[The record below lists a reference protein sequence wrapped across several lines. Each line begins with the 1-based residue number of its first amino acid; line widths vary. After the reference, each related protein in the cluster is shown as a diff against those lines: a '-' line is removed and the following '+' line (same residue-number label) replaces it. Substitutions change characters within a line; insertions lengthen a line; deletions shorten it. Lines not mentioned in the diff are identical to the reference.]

1 MAVPLPADRSRNAST
16 RVTAL
21 PARERLLTPCVGDHT
36 RPLDEALRRRV
47 VGQEEAVQAM
57 TCAFARVLSGLRDP
71 VRPALTAILLGPT
84 GVGKTQTARALAHA
98 LFGSERALIQVNC
111 EEYTQGHE
119 LAKLLG
125 APPGYVG
132 HQLEPL
138 LSQRRLDEPF
148 HRALASGAGMVGES
162 GGRLTDMRG
171 PAPEKPVPV
180 SVVMFDEIEKAH
192 PTLWNAMLG
201 VLEDGRV
208 TLGDN
213 TTTDLSHAIVIM
225 TSNVGSREMSRLVEA
240 QQLGF
245 RPRSD
250 STPSASRIRQAALTA
265 ARTVFPVEFLN
276 RFDETIVYAPLER
289 HHLDAI
295 FDRLLTEIH
304 IRALEHAGV
313 PLIIRLSAEARNLVI
328 ARGTD
333 LQFGARPLRRAV
345 ESALIDPLS
354 RLIAAHRLT
363 LGDVIEVECQDGEL
377 VFYRSAAGQGA
388 GSTIVSG

>member
-1 MAVPLPADRSRNAST
+1 MAIPLPAERPRKVST
-16 RVTAL
+16 LIT
-21 PARERLLTPCVGDHT
+21 PPSGRERLLTPCVGDQT

-47 VGQEEAVQAM
+47 VGQEEAVQAL

-71 VRPALTAILLGPT
+71 RRPALTALFLGPT
-84 GVGKTQTARALAHA
+84 GVGKTQTARALAYA
-98 LFGSERALIQVNC
+98 LFGSERGLIQIHC

-148 HRALASGAGMVGES
+148 HRALASGAGMVGET
-162 GGRLTDMRG
+162 GGRLTEAGRQ
-171 PAPEKPVPV
+171 ASAALVPV
-180 SVVMFDEIEKAH
+180 SVVLFDEIEKAH

-213 TTTDLSHAIVIM
+213 TTTDLSHAIVLM

-240 QQLGF
+240 HPLGF
-245 RPRSD
+245 RVKSEGA
-250 STPSASRIRQAALTA
+250 PSAGRIRQVALMA
-265 ARTVFPVEFLN
+265 ARNTFPVEFLN
-276 RFDETIVYAPLER
+276 RFDETVVYAALER

-295 FDRLLTEIH
+295 FDRLLAEIH
-304 IRALEHAGV
+304 MRALEHAGV
-313 PLIIRLSAEARNLVI
+313 PLIIRVSPEARNLVI
-328 ARGTD
+328 AQGTD
-333 LQFGARPLRRAV
+333 LQYGARPLRRAV

-354 RLIAAHRLT
+354 RLIAGHRLNP
-363 LGDVIEVECQDGEL
+363 GDVIEVESQEGEL
-377 VFYRSAAGQGA
+377 VFYRSSDGRAAGSA
-388 GSTIVSG
+388 IVSG